1 MKKPISILMSFLLS
15 LSFVF
20 ATACGDTSSNSGGGQ
35 GGSQISIGENG
46 NWFIDDVDTG
56 VKAAGDIGEWVHLVG
71 TYDKANA
78 VIKLYLNGEMVSSSS
93 ATTAYKPPSL
103 TAQFF
108 ALGADSWTED
118 RLEHYSNT
126 RIAGCGVYSC
136 ALTAEQVATLYGAK

>member
-35 GGSQISIGENG
+35 GGSQISIGANG

-71 TYDKANA
+71 TYDKANS

-93 ATTAYKPPSL
+93 VTTAYKPPSL